1 MRADFYKER
10 NQVKKDTGESVAK
23 DMRKARDAKNERLFS
38 MEEFLTPQ
46 QITSYF
52 SRFTAKRKQ
61 LNESEIEAAELEA
74 LQKVREDIMI
84 ALQQDSNRYLHP
96 IVHKGLQLCEMS
108 KDELSL
114 LRMTTLKAICK
125 EYELQVSGRRKQPY
139 VDCVISLV
147 MSCTCKLQKKLK
159 RHQKKIL
166 FLLYSFENF
175 ELHAT
180 L

>member
-1 MRADFYKER
+1 
-10 NQVKKDTGESVAK
+10 
-23 DMRKARDAKNERLFS
+23 MRKARDANNERLFS

-52 SRFTAKRKQ
+52 SRFAAKRKQ
-61 LNESEIEAAELEA
+61 LNESEIEAAELENA
-74 LQKVREDIMI
+74 LQEVREDIMI
-84 ALQQDSNRYLHP
+84 ALQQDSNRNFHP
-96 IVHKGLQLCEMS
+96 IVHKDLQLCEMS

-166 FLLYSFENF
+166 FLLYSFDNF